1 NSSSSLQDGAKY
13 IIGKMVDSDGELVDN
28 DSSVVNCVGMQYTNN
43 SRAVW
48 ICSGNAS
55 DGYQLRNE
63 ASGGTLAIHPTTW
76 ELCSSSTY
84 GYYTGCFL
92 DDYGRLCIMTNY
104 DNSRQVS
111 GGVYKEVH

>member
-48 ICSGNAS
+48 VCSGNDS
-55 DGYQLRNE
+55 DGYTLKNE
-63 ASGGTLAIHPTTW
+63 QTYAWLTYYSGLTATN
-76 ELCSSSTY
+76 SYY
-84 GYYTGCFL
+84 GSYCVSCTC
-92 DDYGRLCIMTNY
+92 DSYGRLVITHYNY
-104 DNSRQVS
+104 VV
-111 GGVYKEVH
+111 GYIYKEVN